1 MRTRLMIAAALPAL
15 ALVACSAGNETA
27 EAENDTN
34 NNMEQAGDHA
44 MDAMNSAGNALQNVG
59 QAAMEGAENAGDAM
73 ANAVDNASDD
83 MDDGAMEQCYGIALA
98 GENDCAAGPGT
109 SCEGTSTIDYQG
121 NAWTYVPE
129 GTCEE
134 IETPFG
140 NGSLEPV
147 DRP

>member
-1 MRTRLMIAAALPAL
+1 
-15 ALVACSAGNETA
+15 
-27 EAENDTN
+27 
-34 NNMEQAGDHA
+34 

>member
-1 MRTRLMIAAALPAL
+1 MENAA
-15 ALVACSAGNETA
+15 ETA
-27 EAENDTN
+27 AE
-34 NNMEQAGDHA
+34 E
-44 MDAMNSAGNALQNVG
+44 AGNAAE
-59 QAAMEGAENAGDAM
+59 AAMDGASDMAGDM
-73 ANAVDNASDD
+73 ADAVESASDD
-83 MDDGAMEQCYGIALA
+83 MADAAMEQCYGIALA

-129 GTCEE
+129 GTCES

-140 NGSLEPV
+140 NGSLTPV